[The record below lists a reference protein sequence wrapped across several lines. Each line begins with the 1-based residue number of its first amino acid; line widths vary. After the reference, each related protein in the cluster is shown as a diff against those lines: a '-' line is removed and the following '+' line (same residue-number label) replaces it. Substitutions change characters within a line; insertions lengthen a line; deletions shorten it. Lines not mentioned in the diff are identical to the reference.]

1 MIITYRFHDMFAS
14 NKKNYVLR
22 LILINQLERAIDLER
37 VNLLQSSSENFVR
50 TDNIYVLI

>member
-1 MIITYRFHDMFAS
+1 MFAS
-14 NKKNYVLR
+14 NKKYYVLR
-22 LILINQLERAIDLER
+22 LILINHLERAIELER